1 MPPHHYRPEPG
12 EYLLS
17 MAVDQAARC
26 NCRKTPVGAI
36 IARDDR
42 IVSTGYNGTIGG
54 FTNCVDGGCPR
65 CKDAVPSGTQLDRC
79 ICVHAE
85 QNALLAAARFG
96 VRVEGAACWV
106 TTEPCLDCTK
116 QLIQALLGEVY
127 YWRPYPSPNPESDAL
142 RAEMRRHARRETKF
156 TMWSPDSN
164 VLDLEA
170 RYSAIKRRLD
180 DYVAMPK

>member
-1 MPPHHYRPEPG
+1 
-12 EYLLS
+12 
-17 MAVDQAARC
+17 
-26 NCRKTPVGAI
+26 
-36 IARDDR
+36 
-42 IVSTGYNGTIGG
+42 
-54 FTNCVDGGCPR
+54 
-65 CKDAVPSGTQLDRC
+65 
-79 ICVHAE
+79 
-85 QNALLAAARFG
+85 
-96 VRVEGAACWV
+96 VEGAACWV